1 MNRAHVFGHKMIV
14 ITYKRSF
21 VKYDQL
27 GDINFDKEPFLIKHE
42 GVYMFGGVI
51 GERASDYQLS
61 NETFFLPIG
70 DNVTRRWRSLPTKGK
85 HPEGRFHHALH
96 YYDKGNIMVVLGG
109 RRFVKIKAE
118 IKYDSE
124 FVN

>member
-51 GERASDYQLS
+51 GERASDY
-61 NETFFLPIG
+61 
-70 DNVTRRWRSLPTKGK
+70 
-85 HPEGRFHHALH
+85 
-96 YYDKGNIMVVLGG
+96 
-109 RRFVKIKAE
+109 
-118 IKYDSE
+118 
-124 FVN
+124 